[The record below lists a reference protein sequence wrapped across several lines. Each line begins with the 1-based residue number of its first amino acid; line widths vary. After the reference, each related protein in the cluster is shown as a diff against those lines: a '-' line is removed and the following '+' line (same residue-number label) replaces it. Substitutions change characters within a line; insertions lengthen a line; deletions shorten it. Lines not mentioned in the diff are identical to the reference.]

1 MYIYVYIHK
10 HTYVTYICM
19 YTLTF
24 SKYMYIFMPGKLI
37 NLSLKIFTDFFEFNN
52 RQVFISLI

>member
-37 NLSLKIFTDFFEFNN
+37 NLTLKIFTDFFEFNN
-52 RQVFISLI
+52 R